1 MLKPKL
7 TTRKF
12 YNKWLYKVTLRV
24 PGVAIFRLFKL
35 EDVPNLDFK
44 VGSSIHSTKTK
55 AANNKTNII
64 LLSKFLLKWDAT
76 LWAKRIEQS
85 NIDIYTNDKELYAQ
99 LLSKFTNTVSACSE
113 PDESN
118 LDLLEKSGCIIAK
131 KLPHD
136 RYHFKAF
143 LLPHKIKDKESKKQF
158 LDWIDGQGD
167 RILISDSVKK
177 WFIDTNWNWDRRYLL
192 IEDEQTLLMLKLR
205 NSEAIGRVYDYVISD
220 K

>member
-35 EDVPNLDFK
+35 EDVPTLDFK
-44 VGSSIHSTKTK
+44 VGTSIHSTKTK

-64 LLSKFLLKWDAT
+64 LLSNFLLRWNNES
-76 LWAKRIEQS
+76 WSKRIEQS
-85 NIDIYTNDKELYAQ
+85 NIDIYTNDKELYTQ
-99 LLSKFTNTVSACSE
+99 LLVELSGIISACSE
-113 PDESN
+113 PDEN
-118 LDLLEKSGCIIAK
+118 HLDILEKSGCIITK

-143 LLPHKIKDKESKKQF
+143 LLPHKIKDKESKKQY
-158 LDWIDGQGD
+158 LDWIAGQGD
-167 RILISDSVKK
+167 RILISNRVKQ
-177 WFIDTNWNWDRRYLL
+177 WFIDTNWNWDRRYVLV
-192 IEDEQTLLMLKLR
+192 EDEQTLLMLKLR
-205 NSEAIGRVYDYVISD
+205 NSEVIGRVYDYVVSD